1 MADDIG
7 FVEQMAPSTLL
18 KSVKSDSDID
28 HVREAMR
35 QDGAA
40 LAEFFSEFEQ
50 RLAAG
55 ERLSE
60 LDVDSMLIEVRS
72 RQPHYV
78 SQAFQPSRV
87 SMKMGHYRIT
97 AQRQSSLAILMWLR
111 VKVVYYSLTQV
122 LSTKTVRQISL
133 AWSVLAKLPL
143 STNVT
148 LRPYSKPILR
158 SLVLTSLMVLP
169 PH

>member
-1 MADDIG
+1 LLLLDPNKVAVGTLSKMADDIG

-78 SQAFQPSRV
+78 S
-87 SMKMGHYRIT
+87 
-97 AQRQSSLAILMWLR
+97 
-111 VKVVYYSLTQV
+111 
-122 LSTKTVRQISL
+122 
-133 AWSVLAKLPL
+133 
-143 STNVT
+143 
-148 LRPYSKPILR
+148 
-158 SLVLTSLMVLP
+158 
-169 PH
+169 